1 MRGSMGRPPLGLE
14 MTMVRLPKGMGR
26 RIDALQ
32 GKKGGRSAFI
42 RAAIEHEL
50 ERREALAEGSKAAAA
65 QQAKKKPTRK

>member
-1 MRGSMGRPPLGLE
+1 MPDRMGRPPLGLE

-50 ERREALAEGSKAAAA
+50 ARREAE
-65 QQAKKKPTRK
+65 AKKKPPRK